1 MATPTSTRGGTPSSP
16 PPEILDYAD
25 DGHYIRLAHPTGVE
39 DHFDTNDDRLQE
51 QAEIIRQSGHPASI
65 ATFLAQVIRADPR
78 GSPSQNHFR
87 AGCEN
92 EISLFMRMAFNF
104 LKTILPGLQNRTYL
118 RFATISFL
126 EGPDRA
132 LLAFETGDD
141 LWENYMP
148 SDVYQRMPVLYGSRD
163 LLIDSHLEHLRH
175 LFYGRISHR
184 QDPRTSEHYGPP
196 REFIE
201 SGEEITD
208 KGGRNLRYLLP
219 GTYAMDPPP
228 QTPRF
233 YSGRSQTEEEAIGV
247 STRPLNR
254 PATSEADLDQSHQA
268 HRVPP
273 KTESGA
279 VGGAPLPPQVSM
291 PQQLPPDPS
300 VQPRTSSAF
309 VGSLLDADLPST
321 TSMPTLQ
328 PSQAAASTTT
338 TATSGRPIS
347 SAFPTGLPQDPYIFP
362 PYSAGYSGFVPPTS
376 FGPQQMPAVS
386 APTSSFNPLPSIQ
399 VSVSQPH
406 QPPSSQGPFQQTQQQ
421 LQQRPHQARYDNLDE
436 EIQRPDLDDQQRAD
450 QGRPQVA
457 IHANETA
464 LVEALARMMGRFEEQ
479 MQTHTRAV
487 QMMIE
492 SRPQSRALSRAPSC
506 APATAPTARAFFN
519 PSPTNILDPGHQGY
533 VSPSHRQHVFK
544 PDPVLPNV
552 GQVLDPL
559 QSVPLKRRVPIPGID
574 PVAQFSHDN
583 HLDPITA
590 GVALGFSK
598 AHRKAT
604 RESRALD
611 FTIEKVNPLAIR
623 TSIDSFDFN
632 IHGRTAEEILGDR
645 FRTTYFE
652 TENARLATMRAIFQ
666 RVVDDPNCSHDT
678 KMKCL
683 ETMGKFDPP
692 REQSNNILM
701 STISTMGALASTY
714 PGSLEAGNADRVE
727 PPLLGHLTIS
737 DPAVTKELFFN
748 LGLQMGEKY
757 KPGARRP
764 LKFYL
769 RGVSSR
775 ITMMKLCTESA
786 YNLLL
791 SILEGDLYEEVYRM
805 KEEGCTFNHTWDYI
819 QSIAIGQVSRDALT
833 KELEELYKN
842 KPSSV
847 SATLSRIQEIRIQ
860 HFKYIP
866 GKAERESVT
875 SAITIL
881 DFKSLISQ
889 YYGATATAA
898 IETLYNHELAKQE
911 KECQLYEI
919 QGLQY
924 KTTFNKVRTYKV
936 IACTYINQ
944 LVVPAKGPSMVFS
957 HGMTVEDDGNNIA
970 RIASLTANSTTVNA
984 PSTSAPSHHSFITTY
999 HGSGS
1004 ISGSQSK
1011 QQRQNPSAGFP
1022 GQNSGGDH
1030 QSMMQEVFQQKNNMN
1045 QKASQAQAQYENQT
1059 SSLFPPPDFTKL
1071 LYPIERLMTKRD
1083 RSAVPATCWEK
1094 IGMNT
1099 CFLCAVPLH
1108 FYDEC
1113 PLYPNQMPIDR
1124 QCGCS
1129 GFHPS
1134 ECRVHLR
1141 YMMDH
1146 VAKNGWSAP
1155 KPPPKAE
1162 GYNGGNVQY
1171 ALWPNGNNDG
1181 QRNGYSNYGY
1191 NNGNGR
1197 SYQRNN
1203 NRFINGGRQGGNGNG
1218 YSGNIDC
1225 RFDSRNGQNNFGY
1238 PNQTGTHVSGAPL
1251 NEVGHTLDRI
1261 NPTGQAANRIGGG
1274 LGHAGNQVAPGGV
1287 FMNPMDAQ
1295 AQQNN

>member
-1 MATPTSTRGGTPSSP
+1 MATPASTREGTPSGL
-16 PPEILDYAD
+16 PPEVLVQVSTD
-25 DGHYIRLAHPTGVE
+25 DAHLLRQANPTGIVDILGTSD
-39 DHFDTNDDRLQE
+39 DHSQE
-51 QAEIIRQSGHPASI
+51 HTETIRQSRQPDIISNYLKNI
-65 ATFLAQVIRADPR
+65 AREDPD
-78 GSPSQNHFR
+78 GSPDRNHFR
-87 AGCEN
+87 DGCEN
-92 EISLFMRMAFNF
+92 QILFFMRQAFHF
-104 LKTILPGLQNRTYL
+104 LKTIHPGFRDDKAYL
-118 RFATISFL
+118 RFAAIAFL

-132 LLAFETGDD
+132 LSAFEYGDN
-141 LWENYMP
+141 LWENYVP
-148 SDVYQRMPVLYGSRD
+148 ALVYKRMPVLYGSQD
-163 LLIDSHLEHLRH
+163 PSVDNYLEHLRH
-175 LFYGRISHR
+175 IFYGHISRR
-184 QDPRTSEHYGPP
+184 QDPRGSAHYYATRVYIPSDEPDQEP
-196 REFIE
+196 R
-201 SGEEITD
+201 
-208 KGGRNLRYLLP
+208 GRNLRYILP
-219 GTYAMDPPP
+219 GSFVQPTSH
-228 QTPRF
+228 TPRN
-233 YSGRSQTEEEAIGV
+233 YAYRGQDAEATNIQD
-247 STRPLNR
+247 R
-254 PATSEADLDQSHQA
+254 PATSDANLDGSYL
-268 HRVPP
+268 PP
-273 KTESGA
+273 LSTGVGA
-279 VGGAPLPPQVSM
+279 AGGAPSPPPVSL
-291 PQQLPPDPS
+291 PQQPPSGP
-300 VQPRTSSAF
+300 PFWTGIHAAF
-309 VGSLLDADLPST
+309 HGSLLDSDLPST

-328 PSQAAASTTT
+328 PSQAVASTTT
-338 TATSGRPIS
+338 TATSVRPIS
-347 SAFPTGLPQDPYIFP
+347 SAFPTGSAQDPISYP
-362 PYSAGYSGFVPPTS
+362 PYSAGYSGFRPPSGLGFPPAPAQAPTVTVATS
-376 FGPQQMPAVS
+376 F
-386 APTSSFNPLPSIQ
+386 FNPIPGAQVLGGQFGGQFHHPQPSIQ
-399 VSVSQPH
+399 L
-406 QPPSSQGPFQQTQQQ
+406 PPPPPQQQ
-421 LQQRPHQARYDNLDE
+421 PRVRQDDDDE
-436 EIQRPDLDDQQRAD
+436 EIQRPGLDEQRRAS
-450 QGRPQVA
+450 QRRPQVSIVTSENA
-457 IHANETA
+457 IVDAI
-464 LVEALARMMGRFEEQ
+464 ARMMGLFEEQ
-479 MQTHTRAV
+479 MQTQTRAF

-492 SRPQSRALSRAPSC
+492 NRPSSRSSSRAPFITP
-506 APATAPTARAFFN
+506 APAPAARAFYN
-519 PSPTNILDPGHQGY
+519 PSPTNVLDPGHQEY
-533 VSPSHRQHVFK
+533 VAPSHREHAFK
-544 PDPVLPNV
+544 PVPILPTS
-552 GQVLDPL
+552 GRVLDPL
-559 QSVPLKRRVPIPGID
+559 QPIPLRRRVQISGID

-583 HLDPITA
+583 HLDPVTA
-590 GVALGFSK
+590 GLALGFSK
-598 AHRKAT
+598 AHRKAS

-611 FTIEKVNPLAIR
+611 FTIEKVNPLAVR

-632 IHGRTAEEILGDR
+632 IHGRTAEEILGNR

-652 TENARLATMRAIFQ
+652 TENARLATMKAIFQ
-666 RVVDDPNCSHDT
+666 RVIDDPHCSHDT

-683 ETMGKFDPP
+683 DTMGKFDPP

-701 STISTMGALASTY
+701 STISTMGALAGTY
-714 PGSLEAGNADRVE
+714 PGSLESGNADKVE
-727 PPLLGHLTIS
+727 PPLLGHLAIS
-737 DPAVTKELFFN
+737 DPAITKELFFN

-819 QSIAIGQVSRDALT
+819 QSITSGQVSRDALT

-875 SAITIL
+875 SAITLL

-911 KECQLYEI
+911 KERQLYEI

-984 PSTSAPSHHSFITTY
+984 PSTSAPSHHSYITTY

-1004 ISGSQSK
+1004 ISGSQSN
-1011 QQRQNPSAGFP
+1011 QRQNPSAGFP

-1030 QSMMQEVFQQKNNMN
+1030 QSMMQAVFQQKNNMN
-1045 QKASQAQAQYENQT
+1045 QKASQAQAQYESQT
-1059 SSLFPPPDFTKL
+1059 PSRFLPPDFTKL
-1071 LYPIERLMTKRD
+1071 LFPIERLMTKRD
-1083 RSAVPATCWEK
+1083 RSAVPAACWEK

-1113 PLYPNQMPIDR
+1113 PLYPNQMPINR

-1171 ALWPNGNNDG
+1171 ALWPSGNNDG
-1181 QRNGYSNYGY
+1181 QRNGYSN
-1191 NNGNGR
+1191 
-1197 SYQRNN
+1197 
-1203 NRFINGGRQGGNGNG
+1203 
-1218 YSGNIDC
+1218 
-1225 RFDSRNGQNNFGY
+1225 
-1238 PNQTGTHVSGAPL
+1238 
-1251 NEVGHTLDRI
+1251 
-1261 NPTGQAANRIGGG
+1261 
-1274 LGHAGNQVAPGGV
+1274 
-1287 FMNPMDAQ
+1287 MDAQ
-1295 AQQNN
+1295 AQQNNKQNN